1 MIIKDALRSVVLWHK
16 YVRHETIAQY
26 VEGVEWLKR
35 NGFRIYGIMIDG
47 MKGLPQ
53 ALKPIPVQMCQ
64 FHQMLIVRKY
74 LTQNPDIEASQEL
87 LGLINSIAR
96 TDKESF
102 CGAMVWEIQGCGQ

>member
-1 MIIKDALRSVVLWHK
+1 MVIKDALRNVVLWHK

-26 VEGVEWLKR
+26 VEGVEWLKG
-35 NGFRIYGIMIDG
+35 NGFNIYGSVIDG

-64 FHQMLIVRKY
+64 FHQILIVRRY

-87 LGLINSIAR
+87 LNLINIIAR
-96 TDKESF
+96 TDKKSF
-102 CGAMVWEIQGCGQ
+102 CGAFNE